1 MEIKDYIYF
10 GGILVAVLS
19 SWFKIKHETEKQN
32 DKLISLAKNL
42 AETRQDLK
50 DNNLES
56 RKSRS
61 QIRRDFEANLQ
72 SNNLTFSSQFTEI
85 DEDIKDLGKGVNK
98 MNLNIQDLNTKMEL
112 LIKKLEL

>member
-1 MEIKDYIYF
+1 MEFKDYIYF

-42 AETRQDLK
+42 SETKQDLK
-50 DNNLES
+50 DLNAET
-56 RKSRS
+56 RKGRS
-61 QIRRDFEANLQ
+61 LIRRDFEANLQ
-72 SNNLTFSSQFTEI
+72 SNNLTFSTQFTEI
-85 DEDIKDLGKGVNK
+85 DNDIKDLGKGVNI